1 MYQPMT
7 VPVFKELFSPIK
19 CSQEPAHIL
28 MFAGSRWWFG
38 FESFP
43 GATGN
48 LLLQMLVHTL
58 NLMGSMNGMS

>member
-7 VPVFKELFSPIK
+7 MPVFKELFSPTK
-19 CSQEPAHIL
+19 CAHIL

-43 GATGN
+43 GAAGN

-58 NLMGSMNGMS
+58 NLMGSRMA